1 MAKVGAI
8 LVNINPAY
16 KSHELIYALN
26 KCQVKYLVMDTRC
39 GRNDFLAT
47 LLKALEDDPISCLE
61 QFIFLNNDAPVVNN
75 ALDVAQTALKFK
87 DVSFFSD
94 LYEAGDSSHVKIV
107 ESNIAKNR
115 FDDII
120 NIQVRD
126 VSVCGQSC
134 IIQAV

>member
-1 MAKVGAI
+1 MAKVGGI

-47 LLKALEDDPISCLE
+47 LLKALENDPISCLNKL
-61 QFIFLNNDAPVVNN
+61 IFLNNDSD
-75 ALDVAQTALKFK
+75 LVAHTALKSK
-87 DVSFFSD
+87 HVSFFSD
-94 LYEAGDSSHVKIV
+94 LFDAGDSSHTEIV
-107 ESNIAKNR
+107 ESNIATNG

-120 NIQVRD
+120 NIQVQGSAD
-126 VSVCGQSC
+126 SH
-134 IIQAV
+134 

>member
-1 MAKVGAI
+1 
-8 LVNINPAY
+8 
-16 KSHELIYALN
+16 
-26 KCQVKYLVMDTRC
+26 MDTRC

-94 LYEAGDSSHVKIV
+94 LYEAGDSSHAKIV
-107 ESNIAKNR
+107 ESNITKNR

-126 VSVCGQSC
+126 ISVCGQSC